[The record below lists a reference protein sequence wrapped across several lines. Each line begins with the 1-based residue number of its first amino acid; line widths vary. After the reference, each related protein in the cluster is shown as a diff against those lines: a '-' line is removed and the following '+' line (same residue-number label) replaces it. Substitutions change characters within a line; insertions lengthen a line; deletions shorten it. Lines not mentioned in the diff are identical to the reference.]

1 MIIGVV
7 SGKGGVGKTTTVA
20 NLSVALASVFKK
32 RVLAVDCNPSSP
44 DLPIHLGLY
53 PYPRSPSKRLLGQPV
68 YRHPSGA
75 DLMPCQAVREKR
87 RLGKRD
93 LRASGYDFVMLDA
106 PPVGDEPVLKLSDA
120 VLVVTNPDVPAVA
133 DALRA
138 VERAEQRKLRVLGVE
153 VNRAGGGEH
162 EISHAE
168 LVATFDTPVI
178 AIIPESA
185 RLQKGVLE
193 GVPIV
198 SKCPFCKSTVEFE
211 KLAAFLAGEEYRVS
225 VLHRVFGVFLK

>member
-1 MIIGVV
+1 MIIGVI

-32 RVLAVDCNPSSP
+32 RVLAVDCNPTSP

-53 PYPRSPSKRLLGQPV
+53 PYPSSPSKRLLGRPIYHHQ
-68 YRHPSGA
+68 SGA
-75 DLMPCQAVREKR
+75 DLMPCQVVREKR
-87 RLGKRD
+87 RLSKRD
-93 LRASGYDFVMLDA
+93 LKELGYDFVMLDA

-138 VERAEQRKLRVLGVE
+138 VERAERRKLRVLGVE
-153 VNRAGGGEH
+153 VNRVGGE
-162 EISHAE
+162 EYEVSHAE

-178 AIIPESA
+178 ATIPESGVL
-185 RLQKGVLE
+185 RKGILE

-198 SKCPFCKSTVEFE
+198 SKCPFCKSTVEFK
-211 KLAAFLAGEEYRVS
+211 KLAAFLAGEEYHVS
-225 VLHRVFGVFLK
+225 VLRRVFGVFMK

>member
-1 MIIGVV
+1 MIIGVI

-20 NLSVALASVFKK
+20 NLSVALASAFKK
-32 RVLAVDCNPSSP
+32 RVLAVDCNPTSP

-53 PYPRSPSKRLLGQPV
+53 PYPRSPSKRLLGQPI

-75 DLMPCQAVREKR
+75 NLMPCQAMEKR
-87 RLGKRD
+87 RLSKRD
-93 LRASGYDFVMLDA
+93 LRASGHDFVMLDA

-153 VNRAGGGEH
+153 VNRVGGKEH
-162 EISHAE
+162 EVSHAE

-178 AIIPESA
+178 ATIPESA
-185 RLQKGVLE
+185 VLRKGVLD
-193 GVPIV
+193 GVPVV
-198 SKCPFCKSTVEFE
+198 SKCPFCKSTTEFK

-225 VLHRVFGVFLK
+225 VLHRVFGVFVK

>member
-1 MIIGVV
+1 MIIGVI

-20 NLSVALASVFKK
+20 NLSVALASIFKK
-32 RVLAVDCNPSSP
+32 RVLAADCNPSSP

-53 PYPRSPSKRLLGQPV
+53 PYPSSPSKRLLGQPI
-68 YRHPSGA
+68 YHHPSGV

-87 RLGKRD
+87 CLGKRD

-106 PPVGDEPVLKLSDA
+106 PPVGDEHVLNLSDA
-120 VLVVTNPDVPAVA
+120 ILVVTNPDVPAVA

-138 VERAEQRKLRVLGVE
+138 LERVERRKLRVLGVE

-162 EISHAE
+162 EVSHAE

-178 AIIPESA
+178 ATIPESA
-185 RLQKGVLE
+185 GLRKGILE

-198 SKCPFCKSTVEFE
+198 SKCPFCKSTVEFK
-211 KLAAFLAGEEYRVS
+211 KLAAFLAGKEYRVS
-225 VLHRVFGVFLK
+225 VLHRVFGVFVK